1 MPLPVFP
8 AKPAD
13 GATVNIAVV
22 GVASQPVLVC
32 PNATQDVQVR
42 IYYPGTIQAFI
53 KAGQD
58 NSVAATVANDIPVVV
73 GPSCEVLSFPA
84 QPSGKLWIACIG
96 AAASAGPIYFTPVV
110 GN

>member
-32 PNATQDVQVR
+32 TNATQDVQVR
-42 IYYPGTIQAFI
+42 IYYPGTGQPFI

-58 NSVAATVANDIPVVV
+58 NTVVATTTADIPVAV
-73 GPSCEVLSFPA
+73 GPSRDVFTFPA

-96 AAASAGPIYFTPVV
+96 AAAAGGAIYFTPVV